1 VHFFFDPE
9 FSKESTTI
17 SKTELVHFK
26 SLRISIGET
35 IGVTTGKG
43 TGFLARV
50 MDPGSG
56 MISDVEELP
65 SSAGAS
71 IHLVQSIAKGGRDET
86 ALQNATE
93 LGIASATAL
102 QAERSVSRWDNKV
115 EKNIER
121 WRQIAISAIKQS
133 QQLNLPDI
141 YYAGSVAELT
151 PRGMGLVLDPR
162 AMKEFGEIGISG
174 EVTLVVGPEGGF
186 SESEIEKLESRG
198 FVPVRFG
205 QSILRT
211 SSAGPAAIACVQ
223 LLSGK
228 YGKRLD

>member
-9 FSKESTTI
+9 FSKESTSI
-17 SKTELVHFK
+17 SKAELVHFK
-26 SLRISIGET
+26 SLRITIGEK

-43 TGFLARV
+43 TGFLANV
-50 MDPGSG
+50 VDPGSG
-56 MISDVEELP
+56 QISDIEELP
-65 SSAGAS
+65 IPLDAA

-102 QAERSVSRWDNKV
+102 QAERSVSRWDHKV

-133 QQLNLPDI
+133 QQLHLPDI
-141 YYAGSVAELT
+141 YYAGSVSELT
-151 PRGMGLVLDPR
+151 PRGLGLVLDPR
-162 AMKEFGEIGISG
+162 SVREFGEIEISG

-186 SESEIEKLESRG
+186 SENEIVKLEARG

>member
-1 VHFFFDPE
+1 MHFFFDSE
-9 FSKESTTI
+9 FSKESTAI
-17 SKTELVHFK
+17 SKAELVHFR
-26 SLRISIGET
+26 SLRISTGET

-43 TGFLARV
+43 DGFLARV
-50 MDPGSG
+50 VDPGSG
-56 MISDVEELP
+56 EISDIEELP
-65 SSAGAS
+65 MATGAS

-121 WRQIAISAIKQS
+121 WRQIAISAVKQS
-133 QQLNLPDI
+133 QQFNLPDI
-141 YYAGSVAELT
+141 YFAGSVSELT
-151 PRGMGLVLDPR
+151 PRGLGLVLDPR
-162 AMKEFGEIGISG
+162 SAKEFGEIEISG
-174 EVTLVVGPEGGF
+174 EVTIVVGPEGGF

-198 FVPVRFG
+198 FLPVRLG